1 MENKDIK
8 TILNYLR
15 LLNTQVLST
24 CDNELLVEL
33 INHIDDVCKYQIEL
47 IDELEED

>member
-1 MENKDIK
+1 MENKDVK

-15 LLNTQVLST
+15 LLNSQVLETS
-24 CDNELLVEL
+24 DNELLIDL
-33 INHIDDVCKYQIEL
+33 INHIDDVCKYQIEV

>member
-1 MENKDIK
+1 MENKDVK

-15 LLNTQVLST
+15 LLQSQVLATS
-24 CDNELLVEL
+24 DNDLLIDL
-33 INHIDDVCKYQIEL
+33 LNHMDDVCEYQINV